1 MDFRE
6 MATDGG
12 NLIRGYGPGEIRVNE
27 DRFVE
32 PLVLFKETFWQGWLP
47 TRAGELEARHLQPLA
62 DSGMEVVLLG
72 TGDRLEFPDP
82 RITAPLIDAGV
93 GCETMDTPA
102 ACRTYNLLMGE
113 DRMVAAVLFPP
124 EERG

>member
-12 NLIRGYGPGEIRVNE
+12 YLVRGYGPGEIRVNE

-47 TRAGELEARHLQPLA
+47 TRPGELEAGHLQPLA

-72 TGDRLEFPDP
+72 TGDHMDFPDP
-82 RITAPLIDAGV
+82 VVTAPLIDAGV

-113 DRMVAAVLFPP
+113 DRVVAAVLFPTQ
-124 EERG
+124 ERG